1 MERLEAL
8 LQEFYSPSGD
18 TQRKRAIEAELVQW
32 RESPGALGAA
42 VSVLGLSEDGG
53 SSSPNG
59 SSPYLQYFSAMIL
72 EESVRKR
79 WHALDPGAQACL
91 RQGLLRRLVGA
102 EAQTGPP
109 LEPFVAAKLQK
120 LVVDAAMVGGWPQA
134 WPTLLP
140 DVRQLS
146 QSPQSYRTGLA
157 LLACFAV
164 ELAREDLPVPA
175 ARRAELRQAF
185 TAELPG
191 VMELL
196 SALLTHAHE
205 PAASA
210 PEVRCV
216 GGGGETQALKK
227 RQSGFCNAHTKHTTT
242 ST

>member
-8 LQEFYSPSGD
+8 LQEFYSPQGD

-42 VSVLGLSEDGG
+42 VSVLGLASEEGGAG
-53 SSSPNG
+53 SSSG
-59 SSPYLQYFSAMIL
+59 SSSPYLQYFSAMVL
-72 EESVRKR
+72 GDRCKR
-79 WHALDPGAQACL
+79 WHTLDPGAQACL
-91 RQGLLRRLVGA
+91 RQGVLRRLVGA

-109 LEPFVAAKLQK
+109 LEPFVATKLQK
-120 LVVDAAMVGGWPQA
+120 LVVDMAIVGGWPHA
-134 WPTLLP
+134 WATLLP
-140 DVRQLS
+140 DIRQLS

-157 LLACFAV
+157 LLACFAE

-185 TAELPG
+185 TSELPG
-191 VMELL
+191 VVELL

-210 PEVRCV
+210 PEVGRK
-216 GGGGETQALKK
+216 GG
-227 RQSGFCNAHTKHTTT
+227 C
-242 ST
+242 